1 MQMFVDIGAV
11 YLHREPVD
19 FRKSINGL
27 SVIVESEMA
36 LSPLSGALFVF
47 CNKKRDKLKLLYW
60 DRTGF
65 ALWYKRLEQEKFK
78 WPRRRRETTIELT
91 EGQLH
96 WLLQGYDITKMQPHA
111 ALRYQTLL

>member
-1 MQMFVDIGAV
+1 MKMFQEVDTV

-27 SVIVESEMA
+27 SIIVEAEMV

-60 DRTGF
+60 DNSGF

-78 WPRRRRETTIELT
+78 WPRRAPETVLELT
-91 EGQLH
+91 EEQLH
-96 WLLQGYDITKMQPHA
+96 WLLSGYDITRMQPHA
-111 ALRYQTLL
+111 SLTYQTLL

>member
-1 MQMFVDIGAV
+1 MRMFVDVGAV
-11 YLHREPVD
+11 YLHRDPVD

-65 ALWYKRLEQEKFK
+65 ALWYKRLEQEKFR
-78 WPRRRRETTIELT
+78 WPRRMSEAVIELD
-91 EGQLH
+91 EDQLH
-96 WLLQGYDITKMQPHA
+96 WLLQGYDITRMQSHTT
-111 ALRYQTLL
+111 LHYQTLL

>member
-1 MQMFVDIGAV
+1 MRMFVDVSAV
-11 YLHREPVD
+11 YLHRDPVD

-27 SVIVESEMA
+27 SVIVEREMG

-65 ALWYKRLEQEKFK
+65 ALWYKRLEQEKFR
-78 WPRRRRETTIELT
+78 WPRRRCEAVMELD
-91 EGQLH
+91 EDRLH
-96 WLLQGYDITKMQPHA
+96 WLLQGYDITRMQPHA
-111 ALRYQTLL
+111 ALHYQTVL